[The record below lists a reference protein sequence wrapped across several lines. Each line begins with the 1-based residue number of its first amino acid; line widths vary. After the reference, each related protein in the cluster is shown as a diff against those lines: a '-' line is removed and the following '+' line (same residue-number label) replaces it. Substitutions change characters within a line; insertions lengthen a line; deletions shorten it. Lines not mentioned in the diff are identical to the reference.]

1 MRRSHLRFLVVSMLA
16 VLALVVAACGGDDN
30 DSNSSSGG
38 GSSTAKQSDSSAS
51 AGTDNTKAAEVQ
63 GKKGGTITM
72 LAGSDVDFLDP
83 GRSYFTQGY
92 MVIYPTQ
99 RTLYSFKP
107 QDSAKPVPD
116 LAESDPQISDDKKTI
131 TVKIRKG
138 VKFSP
143 PVNREVTSKDVKYAF
158 ERFFSENVGGQYPAY
173 FASIEG
179 APSSPSK
186 GVKPI
191 SGIETPDDQTIVFHL
206 KDASA
211 VPVAAALVMP
221 ISAPVPEEYAKKFD
235 AKNPSTY
242 NTHLVATGPYMVKN
256 DSKGNAIGYKAGKSI
271 ALVRNPNWDAN
282 TDYRPAYVDAVNI
295 RTNSSD
301 ANVASKQVL
310 DGQSMLFDANPPANI
325 IKEVATQI
333 KDQYV
338 QIPSGGYRYFPINT
352 TIKPFDNVDVRRA
365 VLAAFDRN
373 AARLARGGKFT
384 ADLPTHFLPPD
395 FPGFDQAGGFE
406 GPGNDFL
413 STKNE
418 NGDMNI
424 AAKYM
429 KKAGYPSGK
438 YTGNEEFLMVSANVD
453 PNKAQAEV
461 AKAQFEKLGF
471 HIRLRLVPQDSVY
484 NDWCQVRSKKVAV
497 CGGAGW
503 FKDFADPQ
511 SMLEPVFAGY
521 TIPKN
526 PDALNNNMAQLRDPK
541 VDAAMK
547 KAALLDGDQRLQAW
561 ADIDKM
567 ITADAPA
574 IPFVWD
580 KTTLIRSKNVNGVAN
595 GYYTA
600 WDFAWTSVK

>member
-1 MRRSHLRFLVVSMLA
+1 MHRSHLRFLLVSMLA

-30 DSNSSSGG
+30 DSSSSSGG
-38 GSSTAKQSDSSAS
+38 STTAKKSDSSAA
-51 AGTDNTKAAEVQ
+51 AGTDNTKAADVE
-63 GKKGGTITM
+63 GKKGGTINM

-116 LAESDPQISDDKKTI
+116 LATAAPEVSADGKTV
-131 TVKIRKG
+131 TVKIRSG

-143 PVNREVTSKDVKYAF
+143 PVDREVTSKDVKYSF
-158 ERFFSENVGGQYPAY
+158 ERFFSENVGGQYGAF

-179 APSSPSK
+179 APSSPTK
-186 GVKPI
+186 GVKPL

-206 KDASA
+206 SSPEA
-211 VPVAAALVMP
+211 VGVAAALVMP
-221 ISAPVPEEYAKKFD
+221 ISAPVPEDYAKKFD

-256 DSKGNAIGYKAGKSI
+256 DASGNTVGYKAGKSI
-271 ALVRNPNWDAN
+271 ELVRNPNWDAS
-282 TDYRPAYVDAVNI
+282 TDYRPAYLDGVNI
-295 RTNSSD
+295 RTNASD

-325 IKEVATQI
+325 VKDLATKI
-333 KDQYV
+333 KDQYT

-365 VLAAFDRN
+365 VLAGFDRN

-384 ADLPTHFLPPD
+384 ADLPTHFLPPE
-395 FPGFDQAGGFE
+395 FPGFEQAGGYE
-406 GPGNDFL
+406 GPGYDFL

-418 NGDMNI
+418 KGDMTI
-424 AAKYM
+424 AANYM
-429 KKAGYPSGK
+429 KKAGFPSGK

-471 HIRLRLVPQDSVY
+471 KIRLRLVPQDAVY
-484 NDWCQVRSKKVAV
+484 NDWCQVPKKKVAV

-511 SMLEPVFAGY
+511 SMLQPVFAGFV
-521 TIPKN
+521 IPKTG
-526 PDALNNNMAQLRDPK
+526 LNNNMAQLRDDK

-547 KAALLDGDQRLQAW
+547 KAALLDGDERLQAW

-567 ITADAPA
+567 ITNDAPA

-600 WDFAWTSVK
+600 WDFAWTSIK